1 MAIMMMT
8 IWRSVGRIALPFALG
23 LGPATAFAVESA
35 PAPAVTA
42 PVKANVDEIAAM
54 MRAEKLPVEVKV
66 DDEGLPYIL
75 SERDERPFRV
85 YLYDCDNGVRMGE
98 CLSIQFV
105 GAFTLKRPF
114 PSERMN
120 EWNRK
125 YRFGRGYIDAD
136 LDPVIEMDVNMSQG
150 GLSPALFKDTIG
162 LWLDIFQMFDEFVF
176 ATPDPAE
183 PNPDGDAKPP
193 AAAKKD

>member
-1 MAIMMMT
+1 MMT
-8 IWRSVGRIALPFALG
+8 ILRRFGRIALPLALG
-23 LGPATAFAVESA
+23 LGATAALAAEPA
-35 PAPAVTA
+35 PAPAA
-42 PVKANVDEIAAM
+42 AMPVKANVDEIAAM

-85 YLYDCDNGVRMGE
+85 YLYDCDDGVRMGE

-114 PSERMN
+114 PPERMN
-120 EWNRK
+120 EWNRR

-150 GLSPALFKDTIG
+150 GLSLALFKDTIG
-162 LWLDIFQMFDEFVF
+162 LWLDVFRMFDEFVF
-176 ATPDPAE
+176 ATPEPGK

-193 AAAKKD
+193 EAAKKD